1 MKGYK
6 VFNSDWTC
14 RGYQYEIGKT
24 YEIIENPK
32 CCKVGFHFCEK
43 LVDCFNYY
51 SFDPNNKVAE
61 IEAIGEIDFDDTNS
75 KCCTNK
81 IVILKELKW
90 SEVLDMCNTGKGN
103 SGKCNSG
110 NWNSGKCNSG
120 DYNSGYCNSGNY
132 NSGYWNSGKCNS
144 GNWNSGNWNSGK
156 CNSGYCNSGYWN
168 SGKCNSGDYNSGYC
182 NSGNYNSGKCN
193 SGDYNS
199 GYCNTNSPKVRMF
212 NHETEFD
219 FNDESIVRFNEIL
232 FDCPQSY
239 EYSDFI
245 FKSEMS
251 EEEIIKHP
259 ECETIGGYIKTI
271 IVEADKQK
279 WWDEDVS
286 DDDKEFIKSLP
297 YFDADIFY
305 ECVGVRV

>member
-110 NWNSGKCNSG
+110 NWNSGDCNSGKCNSGNCNSG
-120 DYNSGYCNSGNY
+120 DY
-132 NSGYWNSGKCNS
+132 NSGKCNS
-144 GNWNSGNWNSGK
+144 GNWNSGDCNSGK
-156 CNSGYCNSGYWN
+156 CNSGN
-168 SGKCNSGDYNSGYC
+168 C
-182 NSGNYNSGKCN
+182 NSGNYNSGN
-193 SGDYNS
+193 YNS

-239 EYSDFI
+239 KYSDFI
-245 FKSEMS
+245 DKSEMS

-259 ECETIGGYIKTI
+259 ECETIGGYVKTI

-279 WWDEDVS
+279 WWDENVS
-286 DDDKEFIKSLP
+286 DDDKEFVKSLP

>member
-1 MKGYK
+1 MNMIVFDYKEEFKMKGYK

-24 YEIIENPK
+24 YEIAESPK

-43 LVDCFNYY
+43 LIDCFNYY

-90 SEVLDMCNTGKGN
+90 NEVLDMCNSGKGN
-103 SGKCNSG
+103 SGHHNSG
-110 NWNSGKCNSG
+110 NYNSGNRNSG
-120 DYNSGYCNSGNY
+120 YHNSGNYNSGNYNSGYRNSGYRNSGYYNSGNCNSGNY
-132 NSGYWNSGKCNS
+132 NSGYYNSGHHNS
-144 GNWNSGNWNSGK
+144 GN
-156 CNSGYCNSGYWN
+156 C
-168 SGKCNSGDYNSGYC
+168 
-182 NSGNYNSGKCN
+182 
-193 SGDYNS
+193 NS

-212 NHETEFD
+212 NHETEFN
-219 FNDESIVRFNEIL
+219 FNDESIVRFKEIL

-245 FKSEMS
+245 DKSEMS

-259 ECETIGGYIKTI
+259 ECEIIGGYIKTI

>member
-1 MKGYK
+1 MNMIVFDYKEEFKMKGYK

-24 YEIIENPK
+24 YEIAESPK

-43 LVDCFNYY
+43 LIDCFNYY

-90 SEVLDMCNTGKGN
+90 NEVLDMCNSGKGN
-103 SGKCNSG
+103 SGHHNSG
-110 NWNSGKCNSG
+110 NYNSGNRNSG
-120 DYNSGYCNSGNY
+120 YHNSGNYNSGNYNSGYYNSGNCNSGNY
-132 NSGYWNSGKCNS
+132 NSGYYNSGHHNS
-144 GNWNSGNWNSGK
+144 GN
-156 CNSGYCNSGYWN
+156 C
-168 SGKCNSGDYNSGYC
+168 
-182 NSGNYNSGKCN
+182 
-193 SGDYNS
+193 NS

-212 NHETEFD
+212 NHETEFN
-219 FNDESIVRFNEIL
+219 FNDESIVRFKEIL

-245 FKSEMS
+245 DKSEMS

-259 ECETIGGYIKTI
+259 ECEIIGGYIKTI

>member
-24 YEIIENPK
+24 YEIAESTK

-43 LVDCFNYY
+43 LIDCFNYY

-90 SEVLDMCNTGKGN
+90 NEVLDMCNSGKGN
-103 SGKCNSG
+103 SGHHNSG
-110 NWNSGKCNSG
+110 N
-120 DYNSGYCNSGNY
+120 YNSGNRNSGYHNSGNYNSGNY
-132 NSGYWNSGKCNS
+132 NSGYRNSGYRNSGYYNS
-144 GNWNSGNWNSGK
+144 GN
-156 CNSGYCNSGYWN
+156 CNSGY
-168 SGKCNSGDYNSGYC
+168 YNSGNC
-182 NSGNYNSGKCN
+182 
-193 SGDYNS
+193 NS

-212 NHETEFD
+212 NHETEFN
-219 FNDESIVRFNEIL
+219 FNDESIVRFKEIL

-245 FKSEMS
+245 DKSEMS

-259 ECETIGGYIKTI
+259 ECEIIGGYIKTI

>member
-14 RGYQYEIGKT
+14 RGYQYEVGKT
-24 YEIIENPK
+24 YEMAESPK
-32 CCKVGFHFCEK
+32 CYEMGFHFCK
-43 LVDCFNYY
+43 RLVDCFNYY
-51 SFDPNNKVAE
+51 NFDPNNKVAE
-61 IEAIGEIDFDDTNS
+61 IEAIGEIDFNDTNS

-81 IVILKELKW
+81 IVILKELTW
-90 SEVLDMCNTGKGN
+90 AEVLDMCNTGKGN
-103 SGKCNSG
+103 SGKRNSGNYNSGHCNSG
-110 NWNSGKCNSG
+110 HHNTGDYNSGENNSGGYNSGNYNTGDYNTGNCNNGDYNSGYHNSG
-120 DYNSGYCNSGNY
+120 DYNSGNYNSGDYNSGNY
-132 NSGYWNSGKCNS
+132 NSGI
-144 GNWNSGNWNSGK
+144 
-156 CNSGYCNSGYWN
+156 
-168 SGKCNSGDYNSGYC
+168 
-182 NSGNYNSGKCN
+182 
-193 SGDYNS
+193 
-199 GYCNTNSPKVRMF
+199 CNTNSPKVRMF

-219 FNDESIVRFNEIL
+219 FNDEAIVRFRQIV

-239 EYSDFI
+239 KYSDFI
-245 FKSEMS
+245 DKSKMS
-251 EEEIIKHP
+251 EEEIMEHP
-259 ECETIGGYIKTI
+259 ECETIGGYNKIV

>member
-1 MKGYK
+1 MNMIVFDYKEEFKMKGYK

-24 YEIIENPK
+24 YEIAESPK

-43 LVDCFNYY
+43 LIDCFNYY

-90 SEVLDMCNTGKGN
+90 NEVLDMCNSGKGN
-103 SGKCNSG
+103 SGHHNSG
-110 NWNSGKCNSG
+110 N
-120 DYNSGYCNSGNY
+120 
-132 NSGYWNSGKCNS
+132 
-144 GNWNSGNWNSGK
+144 
-156 CNSGYCNSGYWN
+156 
-168 SGKCNSGDYNSGYC
+168 
-182 NSGNYNSGKCN
+182 
-193 SGDYNS
+193 YNS

-212 NHETEFD
+212 NHETEFN
-219 FNDESIVRFNEIL
+219 FNDESIVRFKEIL

-245 FKSEMS
+245 DKSEMS

-259 ECETIGGYIKTI
+259 ECEIIGGYIKTI

>member
-24 YEIIENPK
+24 YEIAESPK

-61 IEAIGEIDFDDTNS
+61 IEAIGEIHFDDTNS

-90 SEVLDMCNTGKGN
+90 SEVLDMCNSGKGN
-103 SGKCNSG
+103 SGNRNSG
-110 NWNSGKCNSG
+110 NYNSGNYNSGNRNSGNRNSGNYNSGNYNSGNRNSGNRNSGNYNSGNRNSGYYNSGNYNSGHYNSGYYNSGYYNSG
-120 DYNSGYCNSGNY
+120 DYNSGH
-132 NSGYWNSGKCNS
+132 
-144 GNWNSGNWNSGK
+144 
-156 CNSGYCNSGYWN
+156 
-168 SGKCNSGDYNSGYC
+168 
-182 NSGNYNSGKCN
+182 
-193 SGDYNS
+193 
-199 GYCNTNSPKVRMF
+199 CNTNSPKVRMF
-212 NHETEFD
+212 NHETEFNFTD
-219 FNDESIVRFNEIL
+219 KSIVRFNEIL
-232 FDCPQSY
+232 FNCPQSY
-239 EYSDFI
+239 KYSDFI
-245 FKSEMS
+245 DKSKMS
-251 EEEIIKHP
+251 EEEIMEHP

>member
-24 YEIIENPK
+24 YEIAESPK

-43 LVDCFNYY
+43 LIDCFNYY

-90 SEVLDMCNTGKGN
+90 NEVLDMCNSGKGN
-103 SGKCNSG
+103 SGHHNSG
-110 NWNSGKCNSG
+110 NYNSGNRNSGYHNSGNYNSGNYNSGYRNSGYRNSGYYNSGNCNSG
-120 DYNSGYCNSGNY
+120 DYNSGNCNSGNY
-132 NSGYWNSGKCNS
+132 NSGYYNSGHHNS
-144 GNWNSGNWNSGK
+144 GN
-156 CNSGYCNSGYWN
+156 C
-168 SGKCNSGDYNSGYC
+168 
-182 NSGNYNSGKCN
+182 
-193 SGDYNS
+193 NS

-212 NHETEFD
+212 NHETEFN
-219 FNDESIVRFNEIL
+219 FNDESIVRFKEIL

-245 FKSEMS
+245 DKSEMS

-259 ECETIGGYIKTI
+259 ECEIIGGYIKTI

>member
-24 YEIIENPK
+24 YEIAESPK

-61 IEAIGEIDFDDTNS
+61 IEAIGEIHFDDTNS

-110 NWNSGKCNSG
+110 TYNSGYHNSGNYNTGNDNTGNDNTGDYNTGNCNSG
-120 DYNSGYCNSGNY
+120 DYNSGCHNSGDYNSGNY
-132 NSGYWNSGKCNS
+132 NSG
-144 GNWNSGNWNSGK
+144 
-156 CNSGYCNSGYWN
+156 
-168 SGKCNSGDYNSGYC
+168 DY
-182 NSGNYNSGKCN
+182 NSGNYNSGI
-193 SGDYNS
+193 
-199 GYCNTNSPKVRMF
+199 CNTNSPKVRMF

-219 FNDESIVRFNEIL
+219 FNDKSIVRFNEIL
-232 FDCPQSY
+232 LDCPQSY

-245 FKSEMS
+245 SKNKMS
-251 EEEIIKHP
+251 EEEIMEHP

>member
-24 YEIIENPK
+24 YEIAESPK

-61 IEAIGEIDFDDTNS
+61 IEAIGEIHFDDTNS

-90 SEVLDMCNTGKGN
+90 SEVLDMCNSGKGN
-103 SGKCNSG
+103 SGNRNSG
-110 NWNSGKCNSG
+110 NYNSGNYNSGNRNSGNRNSGNRNSGNYNSGNRNSGYYNSGNYNSGHYNSGYYNSGYYNSG
-120 DYNSGYCNSGNY
+120 DYNSGH
-132 NSGYWNSGKCNS
+132 
-144 GNWNSGNWNSGK
+144 
-156 CNSGYCNSGYWN
+156 
-168 SGKCNSGDYNSGYC
+168 
-182 NSGNYNSGKCN
+182 
-193 SGDYNS
+193 
-199 GYCNTNSPKVRMF
+199 CNTNSPKVRMF
-212 NHETEFD
+212 NHETEFNFTD
-219 FNDESIVRFNEIL
+219 KSIVRFNEIL
-232 FDCPQSY
+232 FNCPQSY
-239 EYSDFI
+239 KYSDFI
-245 FKSEMS
+245 DKSKMS
-251 EEEIIKHP
+251 EEEIMEHP

>member
-14 RGYQYEIGKT
+14 RGYQYEVGKT
-24 YEIIENPK
+24 YEIAESPK
-32 CCKVGFHFCEK
+32 CCKVGFHFCER

-51 SFDPNNKVAE
+51 LFDQNNKVAK
-61 IEAIGEIDFDDTNS
+61 IEVIGEIDFDNTNS

-81 IVILKELKW
+81 IVILKELTW
-90 SEVLDMCNTGKGN
+90 TEVLDMCNTGEGN
-103 SGKCNSG
+103 SGKRNSG
-110 NWNSGKCNSG
+110 RYNSG
-120 DYNSGYCNSGNY
+120 DYNSG
-132 NSGYWNSGKCNS
+132 
-144 GNWNSGNWNSGK
+144 
-156 CNSGYCNSGYWN
+156 
-168 SGKCNSGDYNSGYC
+168 DY
-182 NSGNYNSGKCN
+182 
-193 SGDYNS
+193 
-199 GYCNTNSPKVRMF
+199 NTNSPKVRMF
-212 NHETEFD
+212 NHETKFSFD
-219 FNDESIVRFNEIL
+219 DESILRFRKIL

-239 EYSDFI
+239 KYSDFI
-245 FKSEMS
+245 SKSEMS
-251 EEEIIKHP
+251 EEEIIRHP

-279 WWDEDVS
+279 WWDEDIS

>member
-14 RGYQYEIGKT
+14 RGYQYEVGKT
-24 YEIIENPK
+24 YEIAESPK

-43 LVDCFNYY
+43 LADCFNYY
-51 SFDPNNKVAE
+51 LFDPNNKVAE
-61 IEAIGEIDFDDTNS
+61 IEAIGEIHFDDTNS

-81 IVILKELKW
+81 IVILKELTW
-90 SEVLDMCNTGKGN
+90 AEVLDMCNTGKGN
-103 SGKCNSG
+103 SGHRNSG
-110 NWNSGKCNSG
+110 NRNSGKGNSGHRNSGSWNSGDRNSG
-120 DYNSGYCNSGNY
+120 H
-132 NSGYWNSGKCNS
+132 
-144 GNWNSGNWNSGK
+144 
-156 CNSGYCNSGYWN
+156 
-168 SGKCNSGDYNSGYC
+168 
-182 NSGNYNSGKCN
+182 
-193 SGDYNS
+193 
-199 GYCNTNSPKVRMF
+199 CNTNSPKVRMF

-239 EYSDFI
+239 KYSDFI
-245 FKSEMS
+245 DKSEMS

-297 YFDADIFY
+297 YFDVDIFY

>member
-24 YEIIENPK
+24 YEIAESPK

-43 LVDCFNYY
+43 LIDCFNYY

-90 SEVLDMCNTGKGN
+90 NEVLDMCNSGKGN
-103 SGKCNSG
+103 SGHHNSG
-110 NWNSGKCNSG
+110 NYNSGNRNSG
-120 DYNSGYCNSGNY
+120 YHNSGNYNSGNYNSGYRNSGYRNSGYYNSGNCNSGYYNSGNCNSGNY
-132 NSGYWNSGKCNS
+132 NSGY
-144 GNWNSGNWNSGK
+144 
-156 CNSGYCNSGYWN
+156 Y
-168 SGKCNSGDYNSGYC
+168 
-182 NSGNYNSGKCN
+182 NSGNYNSGYYN
-193 SGDYNS
+193 SGHHNSGNCNS

-212 NHETEFD
+212 NHETEFN
-219 FNDESIVRFNEIL
+219 FNDESIVRFKEIL

-245 FKSEMS
+245 DKSEMS

-259 ECETIGGYIKTI
+259 ECEIIGGYIKTI

>member
-14 RGYQYEIGKT
+14 RGYQYEVGKT
-24 YEIIENPK
+24 YEIAESPK

-43 LVDCFNYY
+43 LADCFNYY
-51 SFDPNNKVAE
+51 LFDPNNKVAE
-61 IEAIGEIDFDDTNS
+61 IEAIGEIHFDDTNS

-81 IVILKELKW
+81 IVILKELTW
-90 SEVLDMCNTGKGN
+90 AEVLDMCNTGKGN
-103 SGKCNSG
+103 SGHRNSG
-110 NWNSGKCNSG
+110 NRNSGKGNSGHRNSGSWNSGDRNSG
-120 DYNSGYCNSGNY
+120 YYNSGSWNSGNY
-132 NSGYWNSGKCNS
+132 NSGHHNSGHHNS
-144 GNWNSGNWNSGK
+144 GH
-156 CNSGYCNSGYWN
+156 Y
-168 SGKCNSGDYNSGYC
+168 
-182 NSGNYNSGKCN
+182 N

-219 FNDESIVRFNEIL
+219 FNDESIDRFNEIL
-232 FDCPQSY
+232 LDCPQSY

-245 FKSEMS
+245 SKNKMS
-251 EEEIIKHP
+251 EEEIMEHP

>member
-24 YEIIENPK
+24 YEIAESPK

-43 LVDCFNYY
+43 LIDCFNYY

-61 IEAIGEIDFDDTNS
+61 IEAIGEIHFDDTNS

-110 NWNSGKCNSG
+110 TYNSGYHNSGNYNTGNDNTGNDNTGDYNTGNCNNGDYNSGCHNSG
-120 DYNSGYCNSGNY
+120 DYNSGNYNSGDYNSGNY
-132 NSGYWNSGKCNS
+132 NSGI
-144 GNWNSGNWNSGK
+144 
-156 CNSGYCNSGYWN
+156 
-168 SGKCNSGDYNSGYC
+168 
-182 NSGNYNSGKCN
+182 
-193 SGDYNS
+193 
-199 GYCNTNSPKVRMF
+199 CNTNSPKVRMF

-219 FNDESIVRFNEIL
+219 FNDKSIVRFNEIL
-232 FDCPQSY
+232 LDCPQSY

-245 FKSEMS
+245 SKNKMS
-251 EEEIIKHP
+251 EEEIMEHP

>member
-24 YEIIENPK
+24 YEIAESPK
-32 CCKVGFHFCEK
+32 CCKVGFHFCEN
-43 LVDCFNYY
+43 LIDCFNYY

-90 SEVLDMCNTGKGN
+90 NEVLDMCNSGKGN
-103 SGKCNSG
+103 SGHH
-110 NWNSGKCNSG
+110 
-120 DYNSGYCNSGNY
+120 NSGNY
-132 NSGYWNSGKCNS
+132 NSGNRNSGYHNS
-144 GNWNSGNWNSGK
+144 GN
-156 CNSGYCNSGYWN
+156 
-168 SGKCNSGDYNSGYC
+168 
-182 NSGNYNSGKCN
+182 
-193 SGDYNS
+193 YNS

-212 NHETEFD
+212 NHETEFN
-219 FNDESIVRFNEIL
+219 FNDESIVRFKEIL

-245 FKSEMS
+245 DKSEMS

-259 ECETIGGYIKTI
+259 ECEIIGGYIKTI

>member
-24 YEIIENPK
+24 YEIAESPK

-43 LVDCFNYY
+43 LIDCFNYY

-90 SEVLDMCNTGKGN
+90 NEVLDMCNSGKGNSGHHNSGNYNSGNRNSGYHNSGNYNSGNYNSGYRNSGYRNSGYYNSGNCNSGYYN

-110 NWNSGKCNSG
+110 Y
-120 DYNSGYCNSGNY
+120 YNSGNCNSGNY
-132 NSGYWNSGKCNS
+132 NSGY
-144 GNWNSGNWNSGK
+144 
-156 CNSGYCNSGYWN
+156 Y
-168 SGKCNSGDYNSGYC
+168 
-182 NSGNYNSGKCN
+182 NSGNYNSGY
-193 SGDYNS
+193 YNS

-212 NHETEFD
+212 NHETEFN
-219 FNDESIVRFNEIL
+219 FNDESIVRFKEIL

-245 FKSEMS
+245 DKSEMS

-259 ECETIGGYIKTI
+259 ECEIIGGYIKTI

>member
-24 YEIIENPK
+24 YEIAESPK

-61 IEAIGEIDFDDTNS
+61 IEAIGEIHFDDTNS

-90 SEVLDMCNTGKGN
+90 SEVLDMCNSGKGN
-103 SGKCNSG
+103 SGHRNSG
-110 NWNSGKCNSG
+110 NYNSGNYNSGNRNSGNRNSGNYNSGNRNSGYYNSGNYNSGHYNSGYYNSGYYNSG
-120 DYNSGYCNSGNY
+120 DYNSGH
-132 NSGYWNSGKCNS
+132 
-144 GNWNSGNWNSGK
+144 
-156 CNSGYCNSGYWN
+156 
-168 SGKCNSGDYNSGYC
+168 
-182 NSGNYNSGKCN
+182 
-193 SGDYNS
+193 
-199 GYCNTNSPKVRMF
+199 CNTNSPKVRMF
-212 NHETEFD
+212 NHETEFNFTD
-219 FNDESIVRFNEIL
+219 KSIVRFNEIL
-232 FDCPQSY
+232 FNCPQSY
-239 EYSDFI
+239 KYSDFI
-245 FKSEMS
+245 DKSKMS
-251 EEEIIKHP
+251 EEEIMEHP
-259 ECETIGGYIKTI
+259 ECETIGGYNKTI

>member
-24 YEIIENPK
+24 YEIAESPK

-61 IEAIGEIDFDDTNS
+61 IEAIGEIHFDDTNS

-110 NWNSGKCNSG
+110 TYNSGYHNSGNYNSGNYNTGDYNTGNCNNGDYNSGCHNSG
-120 DYNSGYCNSGNY
+120 DYNSGNYNSGDYNSGNY
-132 NSGYWNSGKCNS
+132 NSGI
-144 GNWNSGNWNSGK
+144 
-156 CNSGYCNSGYWN
+156 
-168 SGKCNSGDYNSGYC
+168 
-182 NSGNYNSGKCN
+182 
-193 SGDYNS
+193 
-199 GYCNTNSPKVRMF
+199 CNTNSPKVRMF

-219 FNDESIVRFNEIL
+219 FNDKSIVRFNEIL
-232 FDCPQSY
+232 LDCPQSY

-245 FKSEMS
+245 SKNKMS
-251 EEEIIKHP
+251 EEEIMEHP

>member
-24 YEIIENPK
+24 YEIAESPK

-43 LVDCFNYY
+43 LADCFNYY

-61 IEAIGEIDFDDTNS
+61 IEAIGEIHFDDTNS

-90 SEVLDMCNTGKGN
+90 SKVLDMCNTGKGN
-103 SGKCNSG
+103 SGNCNSG
-110 NWNSGKCNSG
+110 TYNSGYHNSGNYNTGNYNTGNDNTGDYNTGNCNNGDYNSGYHNSG
-120 DYNSGYCNSGNY
+120 DYNSGNYNSGDYNSGNY
-132 NSGYWNSGKCNS
+132 NSGI
-144 GNWNSGNWNSGK
+144 
-156 CNSGYCNSGYWN
+156 
-168 SGKCNSGDYNSGYC
+168 
-182 NSGNYNSGKCN
+182 
-193 SGDYNS
+193 
-199 GYCNTNSPKVRMF
+199 CNTNKVRMF

-219 FNDESIVRFNEIL
+219 FNDEAIVRFRQIV

-239 EYSDFI
+239 KYSDFI
-245 FKSEMS
+245 DKSKMS
-251 EEEIIKHP
+251 EEEIMEHP
-259 ECETIGGYIKTI
+259 ECETIGGYNKIV

>member
-24 YEIIENPK
+24 YEIAESPK

-43 LVDCFNYY
+43 LADCFNYY

-61 IEAIGEIDFDDTNS
+61 IEAIGEIHFDDTNS

-90 SEVLDMCNTGKGN
+90 SKVLDMCNTGKGN
-103 SGKCNSG
+103 SGNCNSG
-110 NWNSGKCNSG
+110 TYNSGYHNSGNYNTGNYNTGNDNTGNCNNGDYNSGYHNSG
-120 DYNSGYCNSGNY
+120 DYNSGNYNSGDYNSGNY
-132 NSGYWNSGKCNS
+132 NSGI
-144 GNWNSGNWNSGK
+144 
-156 CNSGYCNSGYWN
+156 
-168 SGKCNSGDYNSGYC
+168 
-182 NSGNYNSGKCN
+182 
-193 SGDYNS
+193 
-199 GYCNTNSPKVRMF
+199 CNTNSPKVRMF

-219 FNDESIVRFNEIL
+219 FNDEAIVRFRQIV

-239 EYSDFI
+239 KYSDFI
-245 FKSEMS
+245 DKSKMS
-251 EEEIIKHP
+251 EEEIMEHP
-259 ECETIGGYIKTI
+259 ECETIGGYNKIV

>member
-14 RGYQYEIGKT
+14 RGYQYEVGKT
-24 YEIIENPK
+24 YEMAESPK
-32 CCKVGFHFCEK
+32 CYEMGFHFCK
-43 LVDCFNYY
+43 RLVDCFNYY
-51 SFDPNNKVAE
+51 NFDPNNKVAE

-110 NWNSGKCNSG
+110 TYNSGYHNSGNYNTGDYNTGNCNNGDYNSGCHNSG
-120 DYNSGYCNSGNY
+120 DYNSGNYNSGDYNSGNY
-132 NSGYWNSGKCNS
+132 NSGI
-144 GNWNSGNWNSGK
+144 
-156 CNSGYCNSGYWN
+156 
-168 SGKCNSGDYNSGYC
+168 
-182 NSGNYNSGKCN
+182 
-193 SGDYNS
+193 
-199 GYCNTNSPKVRMF
+199 CNTNSPKVRMF

-219 FNDESIVRFNEIL
+219 FNDKSIVRFNEIL
-232 FDCPQSY
+232 LDCPQSY

-245 FKSEMS
+245 SKNKMS
-251 EEEIIKHP
+251 EEEIMEHP

>member
-14 RGYQYEIGKT
+14 RGYQYEVGKT
-24 YEIIENPK
+24 YEIAESPK

-43 LVDCFNYY
+43 LADCFNYY
-51 SFDPNNKVAE
+51 LFDPNNKVAE
-61 IEAIGEIDFDDTNS
+61 IEAIGEIHFNDTNS

-81 IVILKELKW
+81 IVILKELTW
-90 SEVLDMCNTGKGN
+90 AEVLDMCNTGKGN
-103 SGKCNSG
+103 SGYRNSG
-110 NWNSGKCNSG
+110 NRNSGKGNSGHRNSGSWNSGDRNSG
-120 DYNSGYCNSGNY
+120 YYNSGSWNSGNY
-132 NSGYWNSGKCNS
+132 NSGHHNSGHYNS
-144 GNWNSGNWNSGK
+144 GH
-156 CNSGYCNSGYWN
+156 Y
-168 SGKCNSGDYNSGYC
+168 NSGDH
-182 NSGNYNSGKCN
+182 
-193 SGDYNS
+193 NS

-219 FNDESIVRFNEIL
+219 FNDESIDRFNEIL

-239 EYSDFI
+239 KYSDFI
-245 FKSEMS
+245 DKSEMS

>member
-24 YEIIENPK
+24 YEIAESPK

-43 LVDCFNYY
+43 LIDCFNYY

-90 SEVLDMCNTGKGN
+90 NEVLDMCNSGKGN
-103 SGKCNSG
+103 SGHH
-110 NWNSGKCNSG
+110 
-120 DYNSGYCNSGNY
+120 NSGNY
-132 NSGYWNSGKCNS
+132 NSGNR
-144 GNWNSGNWNSGK
+144 
-156 CNSGYCNSGYWN
+156 NSGYH
-168 SGKCNSGDYNSGYC
+168 
-182 NSGNYNSGKCN
+182 NSGNYNSGNC
-193 SGDYNS
+193 NS

-212 NHETEFD
+212 NHETEFN
-219 FNDESIVRFNEIL
+219 FNDESIVRFKEIL

-245 FKSEMS
+245 DKSEMS

-259 ECETIGGYIKTI
+259 ECEIIGGYIKTI

>member
-24 YEIIENPK
+24 YEIAESTK

-43 LVDCFNYY
+43 LIDCFNYY

-90 SEVLDMCNTGKGN
+90 NEVLDMCNSGKGN
-103 SGKCNSG
+103 SGHHNSG
-110 NWNSGKCNSG
+110 N
-120 DYNSGYCNSGNY
+120 YNSGNRNSGNYNSGNY
-132 NSGYWNSGKCNS
+132 NSGYRNSGYRNSGYYNS
-144 GNWNSGNWNSGK
+144 GN
-156 CNSGYCNSGYWN
+156 CNSGY
-168 SGKCNSGDYNSGYC
+168 YNSGY
-182 NSGNYNSGKCN
+182 
-193 SGDYNS
+193 YNS
-199 GYCNTNSPKVRMF
+199 GYYNSGHHNSGNCNTNSPKVRMF
-212 NHETEFD
+212 NHETEFN
-219 FNDESIVRFNEIL
+219 FNDESIVRFKEIL

-245 FKSEMS
+245 DKSEMS

-259 ECETIGGYIKTI
+259 ECEIIGGYIKTI

>member
-24 YEIIENPK
+24 YEIAESPK

-43 LVDCFNYY
+43 LADCFNYY
-51 SFDPNNKVAE
+51 LFDPNNKVAE
-61 IEAIGEIDFDDTNS
+61 IEAIGEIHFDDTNS

-81 IVILKELKW
+81 IVILKELTW
-90 SEVLDMCNTGKGN
+90 AEVLDMCNTGKGN
-103 SGKCNSG
+103 SGYRNSG
-110 NWNSGKCNSG
+110 NRNSGKGNSGHRNSGSWNSGDRNSG
-120 DYNSGYCNSGNY
+120 YYNSGSWNSGNY
-132 NSGYWNSGKCNS
+132 NSGHHNSGHYNS
-144 GNWNSGNWNSGK
+144 GH
-156 CNSGYCNSGYWN
+156 Y
-168 SGKCNSGDYNSGYC
+168 NSGDH
-182 NSGNYNSGKCN
+182 
-193 SGDYNS
+193 NS

-219 FNDESIVRFNEIL
+219 FNDESIDRFNEIL

-239 EYSDFI
+239 KYSDFI
-245 FKSEMS
+245 DKSEMS

>member
-14 RGYQYEIGKT
+14 RGYQYEVGKT
-24 YEIIENPK
+24 YEIAESPK
-32 CCKVGFHFCEK
+32 CCKVGFHFCER

-51 SFDPNNKVAE
+51 LFDQNNKVAK
-61 IEAIGEIDFDDTNS
+61 IEAIGEIDFDNTNS

-81 IVILKELKW
+81 IVILKELTW
-90 SEVLDMCNTGKGN
+90 AEVLDMCNTGEGN
-103 SGKCNSG
+103 SGKRNSGDCNSG
-110 NWNSGKCNSG
+110 CYNSGDYNIGDYNSGDYNSGGHNSGDCNSG
-120 DYNSGYCNSGNY
+120 DYNSG
-132 NSGYWNSGKCNS
+132 
-144 GNWNSGNWNSGK
+144 
-156 CNSGYCNSGYWN
+156 
-168 SGKCNSGDYNSGYC
+168 DY
-182 NSGNYNSGKCN
+182 N

-212 NHETEFD
+212 NHETKFSFD
-219 FNDESIVRFNEIL
+219 DESILRFRKIL
-232 FDCPQSY
+232 LDCPQSY
-239 EYSDFI
+239 KYSDFI
-245 FKSEMS
+245 DKSEMS
-251 EEEIIKHP
+251 EEEIIRHP

>member
-24 YEIIENPK
+24 YEIAESPK

-43 LVDCFNYY
+43 LADCFNYY

-61 IEAIGEIDFDDTNS
+61 IEAIGEIHFDDTNS

-103 SGKCNSG
+103 SGNCNSG
-110 NWNSGKCNSG
+110 TYNSGYHNSGNYNTGNYNTGNDNTGDYNTGNCNSG
-120 DYNSGYCNSGNY
+120 DYNSGYHNSGNYNTGDYNTGNCNNGDYNSGNY
-132 NSGYWNSGKCNS
+132 NSGI
-144 GNWNSGNWNSGK
+144 
-156 CNSGYCNSGYWN
+156 
-168 SGKCNSGDYNSGYC
+168 
-182 NSGNYNSGKCN
+182 
-193 SGDYNS
+193 
-199 GYCNTNSPKVRMF
+199 CNTNSPKVRMF

-219 FNDESIVRFNEIL
+219 FNDEAIVRFRQIV

-239 EYSDFI
+239 KYSDFI
-245 FKSEMS
+245 DKSKMS
-251 EEEIIKHP
+251 EEEIMEHP
-259 ECETIGGYIKTI
+259 ECETIGGYNKIV